1 MTSSSSLNKI
11 RQPLVLD
18 TSALINLHACTYGEK
33 VLQALPNHIVIPK
46 TVAEELEKETS
57 RTGGERG
64 FLTAMAAKKVLTVA
78 DMTDDEYKLFGNLVA
93 RPPSL
98 DDGEAATIA
107 IAATR
112 ALHPVID
119 ERKGRT
125 CAAAPPF
132 SLQPSWSLDILDHP
146 DVVRSLGDQAA
157 HDAIYLA
164 LRDGRMRIPAQST
177 DAVIATI
184 GLRRALDCSSLPG
197 FKSLQKLRTVE
208 DPPDMAPSARDRF
221 SK

>member
-1 MTSSSSLNKI
+1 MTSSSSLNEI

-33 VLQALPNHIVIPK
+33 VLQALPNEIVIPK
-46 TVAEELEKETS
+46 IVAEELEKETS
-57 RTGGERG
+57 RKGGERS
-64 FLTAMAAKKVLTVA
+64 FLTSMAAKKALTVA
-78 DMTDDEYKLFGNLVA
+78 DMTDDEYEWFGNLVA
-93 RPPSL
+93 GPPSL

-112 ALHPVID
+112 AFHPVID

-132 SLQPSWSLDILDHP
+132 SLRPSWSLDLLDHP
-146 DVVRSLGDQAA
+146 GVVKSLGNQAA
-157 HDAIYLA
+157 QDAIYLA
-164 LRDGRMRIPAQST
+164 LRDGRMRIPAERS
-177 DAVIATI
+177 DAVIAKI

-197 FKSLQKLRTVE
+197 FKKLLSSTRC
-208 DPPDMAPSARDRF
+208 F
-221 SK
+221 KL